1 MDSNSGGVASAARAM
16 KTTAQALAHHLRT
29 EIEAGRLAHRAP
41 LPSSKQLATEWDTSP
56 ATVSRAMD
64 MLADEGL
71 IIGKPR
77 AGRIVNY
84 PPPATRETPIKPT
97 VLLIGGYAGSGKT
110 ELGRILARQTHW
122 PMLDKD
128 TTTRPVVEQALELLG
143 QSPHDRESEVYRT
156 AIRPAEYEALVAGM
170 MENVECGT
178 SVIVTAPFAL
188 ELSDRTWCDRMA
200 ANLSRLGAELHVV
213 WVRCDAESMRRY
225 IRHRGAARDT
235 AKLANWEGYLAGL
248 DLAFE
253 PAFEHTIINNS
264 ADSRPLQEQAEQLL
278 ATVDA

>member
-1 MDSNSGGVASAARAM
+1 MDSNLGSVPSSGKATS
-16 KTTAQALAHHLRT
+16 QALAHHLRT

-41 LPSSKQLATEWDTSP
+41 LPTSKQLAAEWDTSP

-64 MLADEGL
+64 ILAAEGL

-84 PPPATRETPIKPT
+84 PPPAERSAPSRPK

-110 ELGRILARQTHW
+110 ELGRILARMTHW

-143 QSPHDRESEVYRT
+143 ESPHDRESTLYRDS
-156 AIRPAEYEALVAGM
+156 IRPAEYEALIAGM
-170 MENVECGT
+170 IENVECGT
-178 SVIVTAPFAL
+178 SAIVTAPFSL
-188 ELSDRTWCDRMA
+188 ELADRTWCDRTA
-200 ANLSRLGAELHVV
+200 ANLARLGADLHVI

-225 IRHRGAARDT
+225 IRHRGAARDA
-235 AKLANWEGYLAGL
+235 AKLANWEEYVSGL

-253 PAFEHTIINNS
+253 PAFDHHTIISNS
-264 ADSRPLQEQAEQLL
+264 ADARPLQEQAEQLL
-278 ATVDA
+278 ATVTT